1 MLNPQLPA
9 CNFTDNIGFRFKA
22 DIKLRKLIFIG
33 RYAGQFV
40 VVIAWHQSYPD
51 AAPGFTKLLEQLR
64 GSPRDPLNLRVVR
77 DFGQFPQTEFVTD
90 DDQFCCELTVRYTAQ
105 KRDQFRFKVALI
117 EISV

>member
-40 VVIAWHQSYPD
+40 VFIAWHQSYPD

-64 GSPRDPLNLRVVR
+64 VSPRYPLNLRVVR
-77 DFGQFPQTEFVTD
+77 DFGQFPQTECVTYD
-90 DDQFCCELTVRYTAQ
+90 VHFCWDL
-105 KRDQFRFKVALI
+105 
-117 EISV
+117 SVPYSPH